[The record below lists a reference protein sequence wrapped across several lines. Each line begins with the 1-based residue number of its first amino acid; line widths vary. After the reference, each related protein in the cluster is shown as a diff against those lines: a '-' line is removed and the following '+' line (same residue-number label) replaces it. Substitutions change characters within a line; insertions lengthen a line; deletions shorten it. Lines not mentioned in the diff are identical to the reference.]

1 MSQNLYCSLT
11 PITLVQERIKKEY
24 RKANNTQDTNES
36 DEEDQPQL
44 TGAGK
49 AMQKVLKKTDK
60 SGQYDE
66 SDDDEKN
73 PYASSV
79 SKKPR

>member
-1 MSQNLYCSLT
+1 
-11 PITLVQERIKKEY
+11 LVQERIKKEY
-24 RKANNTQDTNES
+24 RKANKTQQDGDES
-36 DEEDQPQL
+36 EDDDLRRL

-49 AMQKVLKKTDK
+49 AMQKMLKKNDK

-79 SKKPR
+79 SKFPICWAHD